1 LDDERQAREVRFN
14 LLFDAHYDAVRTFA
28 WRRDPDLADDVA
40 AETFAI
46 AWRELNRLPAEP
58 RAWLIGIARNVRLN
72 LVRTEKRRTGREAR
86 GAAETAPRGDLPRFT
101 DAIEERSALR
111 SALETLSERDREVLL
126 LTAWDDLSRSQVAAV
141 VGCSR
146 GTVAVRLL
154 RARRRLAAALAGQE
168 TAPAVPANPRVPALT
183 PCVHVEEAPR

>member
-14 LLFDAHYDAVRTFA
+14 LLFDAHYDGVRAFA

-46 AWRELNRLPAEP
+46 AWRELDRLPAEP

-72 LVRTEKRRTGREAR
+72 LLRTEKRRTGREAR
-86 GAAETAPRGDLPRFT
+86 GAAATAPRGDLPRFT

-126 LTAWDDLSRSQVAAV
+126 LTAWDDLSRSQVAVV

-146 GTVAVRLL
+146 SAVAVRLL

-168 TAPAVPANPRVPALT
+168 TAPAAPADPHAPPLT
-183 PCVHVEEAPR
+183 PCVHAEEAPR

>member
-1 LDDERQAREVRFN
+1 MDDERQAHEVRFN

-46 AWRELNRLPAEP
+46 AWRELDRLPAEP

-72 LVRTEKRRTGREAR
+72 LLRTEKRRTGREAR

-146 GTVAVRLL
+146 STVAVRLL

-168 TAPAVPANPRVPALT
+168 TAPAAPADPHAPPLT